1 MFNVQCSMFDLRR
14 SFAKLRISAG
24 VLLSNHYSAIMKHG
38 ETMLICTVAGV
49 ALCLPAR
56 AVTSDAPAGSPYQG
70 IVERNVFG
78 LKPPPP
84 PPDPEANKP
93 PPPKITLQGITT
105 FGGVKRALLKAQ
117 MPVKPGE
124 QHKGEPPKGEESFI
138 LAEGQREGDIE
149 VLEINDKPGSEFV
162 KVNDFGTITNL
173 NFENNGIKTAAASGP
188 GPTPAPAGVA
198 PNPGASPFPQ
208 GGGGKPY
215 SPTRPMRTPG
225 PPGAAASSA
234 SYGGAPAATSFG
246 GVSAAPSYGSVPVG
260 ATAPGGISLPGF
272 ATSATPTPTAAQQQ
286 QQQPALTGEGQ
297 AAVLAAQ
304 QIENKDRPFP
314 PLPPPIAQMLGE
326 GSGTATAT
334 PRPGPPS
341 LPLSP
346 GAVRTP
352 PPMPQ

>member
-1 MFNVQCSMFDLRR
+1 
-14 SFAKLRISAG
+14 
-24 VLLSNHYSAIMKHG
+24 MKHG

-49 ALCLPAR
+49 ALCLPAH

-93 PPPKITLQGITT
+93 PPPRITLQGITT
-105 FGGVKRALLKAQ
+105 FGGIKRALLKAQ

-173 NFENNGIKTAAASGP
+173 NFENNGIKTAGTSSP
-188 GPTPAPAGVA
+188 GPTPASAGVG
-198 PNPGASPFPQ
+198 PNPRASPFPQ
-208 GGGGKPY
+208 GGGDRPY
-215 SPTRPMRTPG
+215 SPTRPMRTQG

-234 SYGGAPAATSFG
+234 TYGGAPAATSYG
-246 GVSAAPSYGSVPVG
+246 GVPTAPGYGSPPVG
-260 ATAPGGISLPGF
+260 ATTSSGISLPGF
-272 ATSATPTPTAAQQQ
+272 TTSATPTPTAAQQQ
-286 QQQPALTGEGQ
+286 QQPALSAEGL
-297 AAVLAAQ
+297 AALMAAQ
-304 QIENKDRPFP
+304 QAVNKDKPYP
-314 PLPPPIAQMLGE
+314 PAPPPIAQMLGE
-326 GSGTATAT
+326 QENSGAAT
-334 PRPGPPS
+334 PPARTGPPQLPRAPS
-341 LPLSP
+341 LPPL
-346 GAVRTP
+346 
-352 PPMPQ
+352 PQ